1 MADTNHHHIP
11 TEGDGISYSALGWSM
26 LVLAVVTLVCY
37 VIVWGFY
44 HFLES
49 RSAAADT
56 PRNALAAP
64 AVTPTIQDGRIVSG
78 NTSPTPLLVDEPL
91 NLQSQRTKTQQVLS
105 SYAWVDQAA
114 GTMRVPIDVAKDLVL
129 KHGLDVRGGGQ

>member
-37 VIVWGFY
+37 GIVWGFY

-64 AVTPTIQDGRIVSG
+64 AVTPTIQDGRIASS
-78 NTSPTPLLVDEPL
+78 NQSASPLLVNEPL
-91 NLQSQRTKTQQVLS
+91 ILKMQRTREHDVLT
-105 SYAWVDQAA
+105 SYGWVDRNT
-114 GTMRVPIDVAKDLVL
+114 GTLRVPIDVAKDLVL